1 MLTGF
6 ATRSQMIAAVVEAAL
21 AAKAARKAGKAV
33 GVARVLG
40 KGAGKE
46 VPWSG
51 GLSRLMAGLLLVEVR
66 AAGNGMMMIPASG
79 EYYATR
85 NGWPQLL
92 LPRLL
97 LPLGLVRRLRGS
109 TCSLALGTV
118 NKNSC
123 FSRAVSKSLTAL
135 PAALAELPRRC
146 PWQLT
151 PGPLGCCR
159 LLLLWPCIVEIKRA
173 WVFM

>member
-6 ATRSQMIAAVVEAAL
+6 ATLSQTAAAVVEAAL
-21 AAKAARKAGKAV
+21 AAKAARVATAAHAARAARRAGRAM
-33 GVARVLG
+33 GVARVPRVLG

-79 EYYATR
+79 EFYATR

-92 LPRLL
+92 LPGWL
-97 LPLGLVRRLRGS
+97 LPLGIVRRLRGS
-109 TCSLALGTV
+109 TRSLALRTV
-118 NKNSC
+118 YKKSC
-123 FSRAVSKSLTAL
+123 FPGQLVS
-135 PAALAELPRRC
+135 P
-146 PWQLT
+146 
-151 PGPLGCCR
+151 
-159 LLLLWPCIVEIKRA
+159 
-173 WVFM
+173 

>member
-1 MLTGF
+1 MPPQRAGPEHLVPDQRPGLKPKPKLNHLLQKMLTGF
-6 ATRSQMIAAVVEAAL
+6 ATRRQMIAAVVEAAL

-40 KGAGKE
+40 KGAGRE

-79 EYYATR
+79 ECYATR

-118 NKNSC
+118 NKNPYFQGS
-123 FSRAVSKSLTAL
+123 
-135 PAALAELPRRC
+135 
-146 PWQLT
+146 
-151 PGPLGCCR
+151 
-159 LLLLWPCIVEIKRA
+159 
-173 WVFM
+173 